1 MAALRSK
8 MPSDEQSASRL
19 ALQRLRNI
27 LTEAVAQWATDEA
40 LRIPEVRRLGEL
52 LDELVKRRS
61 DDKDNWE

>member
-1 MAALRSK
+1 